1 MKLPCESE
9 PNFTCS
15 GPFQPACPSRL
26 HCTVWSERT
35 QSRAADNRAEAPDMA
50 ENAADGAQ
58 SDTPRSQGPAQSC
71 HYRPQSTR
79 SHGTTLTQRQVA
91 TWQCTSMLLPRG
103 GGGRQQHQQIKGTPT
118 CAAGRA
124 RTATHS
130 SATSKVK
137 QRLAE
142 QAECRVPGRHSV
154 LAKV

>member
-1 MKLPCESE
+1 
-9 PNFTCS
+9 
-15 GPFQPACPSRL
+15 
-26 HCTVWSERT
+26 
-35 QSRAADNRAEAPDMA
+35 MA
-50 ENAADGAQ
+50 KDVADGAQ
-58 SDTPRSQGPAQSC
+58 SGTPRPQRPAKSC